1 MGYCMSLEDAVFS
14 IPKSNHAPALA
25 KIKALM
31 QRTEF
36 MRGGDSRGN
45 RWFSWVDTQEVL
57 SAQTLAE
64 AMEAFRWPVDHDA
77 DGNVTSVDFT
87 GEKLGEDQHLFGVLA
102 EFVADGSFV
111 EMRGEDGALWRWVFS
126 GGQVAEKHATVSWE

>member
-25 KIKALM
+25 KIKALV
-31 QRTEF
+31 QR
-36 MRGGDSRGN
+36 RSRG
-45 RWFSWVDTQEVL
+45 FSWVDTQEVL
-57 SAQTLAE
+57 SAQTLAK

-87 GEKLGEDQHLFGVLA
+87 GEKLGDDKHLFGVLA
-102 EFVADGSFV
+102 EFVAEGSFV

-126 GGQVAEKHATVSWE
+126 GGQVAEKHATVNWE